1 MPLMLRL
8 LMLASLL
15 GIPTFFLPFAY
26 DTSAFRAL
34 HDGDL
39 WRIAVP
45 FLVPFVA
52 VIARLVQ
59 QQRGALREGARR
71 LIYGWSMVTIL
82 LTLSLYLT
90 ADGPLGSSNTREL
103 IAGLAP
109 LGVLIA
115 GAVIFVR
122 TRRVAELDPTRPF
135 LALRVAYLPNACLCL
150 VSFFPADANVG
161 AYLALVT
168 TAIYAADV
176 VSSARS
182 ASTQVNA

>member
-1 MPLMLRL
+1 MSLMLRL

-26 DTSAFRAL
+26 DTSPFRAL

-39 WRIAVP
+39 WRVAVP

-52 VIARLVQ
+52 VIARLMQ
-59 QQRGALREGARR
+59 QQRGVLSESARR
-71 LIYGWSMVTIL
+71 LIYGWATVTIL

-90 ADGPLGSSNTREL
+90 PDGPLGSSNTREL

-109 LGVLIA
+109 LGVLTA
-115 GAVIFVR
+115 GAAVFAR

-135 LALRVAYLPNACLCL
+135 LALRLAYLPNACLCL

-161 AYLALVT
+161 AYLTLVT
-168 TAIYAADV
+168 TGIYAADV
-176 VSSARS
+176 VASARS
-182 ASTQVNA
+182 AVTRVNA